1 MIACVGPGY
10 SSANHTI
17 NTLRYSDRL
26 KEKTSFMMN
35 QQKNHN
41 NNAINNN
48 YNNNANN
55 NNPIINKNLK
65 QNSNINKEIKEIYD
79 VFVALKKD

>member
-35 QQKNHN
+35 QQKNLN
-41 NNAINNN
+41 NNAI
-48 YNNNANN
+48 NNNANN